1 MRDAALTAAAIMPQ
15 QDATGGGAALPQS
28 PPQLSQRLSQLRRP
42 KLLIQAARLGQSDY
56 RRERDL
62 KRLGGQGLQPH
73 AVIAHL
79 LDVEGGIEAER
90 QSGAVGYSIARH
102 IEVLIAVLAEA
113 RIFTTRMQLVQ

>member
-1 MRDAALTAAAIMPQ
+1 MPDAAMTNAAIPPLH
-15 QDATGGGAALPQS
+15 TRSGTEAAVPQS

-73 AVIAHL
+73 AVVAHL
-79 LDVEGGIEAER
+79 LDVEDGIEAER
-90 QSGAVGYSIARH
+90 LDGAAGYSVARH
-102 IEVLIAVLAEA
+102 IDVLIAVLAEA
-113 RIFTTRMQLVQ
+113 RIFTTRMQVVQ

>member
-1 MRDAALTAAAIMPQ
+1 MREAALTEVAIPPLRG
-15 QDATGGGAALPQS
+15 ATEKGAFLKQS
-28 PPQLSQRLSQLRRP
+28 APELSQRLSELRRP

-90 QSGAVGYSIARH
+90 QSGAMGYSVARH

-113 RIFTTRMQLVQ
+113 RIFATRMQLVP

>member
-1 MRDAALTAAAIMPQ
+1 MRDAALTEAAIPPLREVTSLGQ
-15 QDATGGGAALPQS
+15 ALPQS
-28 PPQLSQRLSQLRRP
+28 APQLSQRLSQLRRP

-73 AVIAHL
+73 AVVAHL

-113 RIFTTRMQLVQ
+113 RIFTTRMQLVP